1 MAITLSA
8 FLFAVFKMNVF
19 QALPHFALGAVM
31 GLIAWRS
38 GSVLPA
44 IVLHFVYNGLVYEL
58 FLETS
63 ARPAALAPFLDAGDK
78 LSPLALY
85 LGAVSAA
92 LAVGFLVGM
101 TLLRRRPDAVE
112 AFAVDQEKEPV
123 RARTTFFASPAAMQ
137 KQKPHDG

>member
-1 MAITLSA
+1 
-8 FLFAVFKMNVF
+8 MNVF

-44 IVLHFVYNGLVYEL
+44 IVLNFVYNALVYGLV
-58 FLETS
+58 LESS
-63 ARPAALAPFLDAGDK
+63 ARPATLAPFLDADGK
-78 LSPLALY
+78 LSQLALY

-92 LAVGFLVGM
+92 LVVAVLVGM

-112 AFAVDQEKEPV
+112 AFAVFESK
-123 RARTTFFASPAAMQ
+123 
-137 KQKPHDG
+137 KL